1 MSAALYKMTE
11 VIPST
16 SAHLI
21 DRSEDVI
28 FELVWVI
35 KRSILSFPVYIT
47 KKKFKSVIDSAVL
60 HWTTWLMVFP
70 RNAGFGRCYLVS
82 TRHEILSNIDRNAKP
97 NRNSAAAPKKPT
109 WNKSRESTDPIPVLL
124 PSLQSQT
131 VVFQP
136 FDFHQ
141 RKFKKFIIETF
152 YFHNSITRQHSTRH
166 CRLKLRG
173 QLGRHGSA
181 PISTVL
187 PKSVAFFIINNF

>member
-1 MSAALYKMTE
+1 M
-11 VIPST
+11 IPST

-47 KKKFKSVIDSAVL
+47 KKNVKSIIDSAVL
-60 HWTTWLMVFP
+60 HWTTRLMVFP

-97 NRNSAAAPKKPT
+97 NLNSAAAPKKPT
-109 WNKSRESTDPIPVLL
+109 WNKPRESTDPIPVLL
-124 PSLQSQT
+124 LSLESQT

-136 FDFHQ
+136 FDFHL
-141 RKFKKFIIETF
+141 RKFKKFIVKKVYSMRLCLLKRINLRGF
-152 YFHNSITRQHSTRH
+152 IG
-166 CRLKLRG
+166 CRL
-173 QLGRHGSA
+173 
-181 PISTVL
+181 
-187 PKSVAFFIINNF
+187 